1 MAGKTFDGR
10 SWIRCEKC
18 GYVVYGRNTDE
29 AYELYEEHVKKCRI
43 DRRKL
48 EMAIDMDDEF
58 SGCEEDLY
66 EDPKPRKRE
75 GKREEVKNE
84 EVKDSSK
91 SDIIKDI
98 LEKLP
103 PWADGAVIAT
113 LGMEFLPSV
122 RPVKRSKYHSGYFT
136 SKKWKPIDGNGM
148 TVHVLDYQ
156 KVVAFYRE
164 RGKVVIL
171 KDSRV
176 LKVAR
181 VTEGK
186 DLNFNIYVE

>member
-1 MAGKTFDGR
+1 MMLMAGKTFDGR

-29 AYELYEEHVKKCRI
+29 AYELYEEHVKKCKI

-48 EMAIDMDDEF
+48 ELAIDMDDEF

-66 EDPKPRKRE
+66 EDPKPRKP
-75 GKREEVKNE
+75 KEVKNE
-84 EVKDSSK
+84 EVVKEV
-91 SDIIKDI
+91 

-122 RPVKRSKYHSGYFT
+122 RPVKRSKYHSGYYT
-136 SKKWKPIDGNGM
+136 SKKWKPIDGSGM

-171 KDSRV
+171 KDSKVLRV
-176 LKVAR
+176 VK

-186 DLNFNIYVE
+186 DLNYNIYVE